1 MNEKTIVAIEISGR
15 RWFQRTYGNTYNSF
29 FVRVRFSD
37 GSEWTAS
44 GGKAYGYGSY
54 YEDRAMRAMRDAGI
68 IGEDVR
74 LWELRDERGVF
85 VVNTVS
91 DVKRER
97 DL

>member
-1 MNEKTIVAIEISGR
+1 MNAKTIVAIEISGR

-29 FVRVRFSD
+29 FVRVRFND

-44 GGKAYGYGSY
+44 GGREYGYGSY
-54 YEDRAMRAMRDAGI
+54 YEERAIQAMRDAGI
-68 IGEDVR
+68 IGENVG
-74 LWELRDERGVF
+74 LWELRDKQKVF
-85 VVNTVS
+85 VVNNVC

>member
-37 GSEWTAS
+37 GTEWTAS
-44 GGKAYGYGSY
+44 GGRAYGYGSCY
-54 YEDRAMRAMRDAGI
+54 AERATQAMRDAGI
-68 IGEDVR
+68 IGENVR
-74 LWELRDERGVF
+74 LWELRDKHRVF
-85 VVNTVS
+85 VVNNVS